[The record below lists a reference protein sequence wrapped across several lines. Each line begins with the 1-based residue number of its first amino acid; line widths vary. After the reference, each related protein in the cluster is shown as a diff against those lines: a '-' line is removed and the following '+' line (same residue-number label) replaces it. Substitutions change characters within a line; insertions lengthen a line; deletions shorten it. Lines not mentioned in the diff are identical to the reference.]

1 MIASTDSAM
10 RSSTRS
16 MRAKP
21 EPARVA
27 DVEFQHGV
35 PGGLE
40 RPRATRE
47 RPPDLIANLRKM

>member
-1 MIASTDSAM
+1 M